1 MAGGAEVGTGHISI
15 FPVMNGFRNA
25 VNKEMKNA
33 GKTGSKT
40 FDKAFGTGKKIGSR
54 FGTSFKN
61 GFKGSADQQLAD
73 DVLKPFK
80 KDVAQATSKA
90 SAALLNYKQ
99 STVAVAAAQD
109 KLNAAIAK
117 YGADSTQA
125 QAAAIKVEQAQLRQA
140 PMH

>member
-99 STVAVAAAQD
+99 STVAVAAPRT
-109 KLNAAIAK
+109 N
-117 YGADSTQA
+117 STPPSRNTVPTAPRPRPQPSRSN
-125 QAAAIKVEQAQLRQA
+125 KPSSVK